1 MILFESLLVAF
12 STYSALPMPQFE
24 WNRRNMQY
32 AICFFPM
39 VGLVCGLVLL
49 GWHQLCRW
57 QQVSEIFF
65 AAGAVILPLLLTGGI
80 HMDGYMDTVDALSS
94 HQPKERKLEILKDS
108 HCGAFAILYCGIYL
122 VAQLGLWAELYRM
135 DVAGSLWPLFILSR
149 AFSAFFAVF
158 LPNARGSGMLCTY
171 TENTHRRKA
180 IAAILFF
187 VILGAAALACLAPL
201 SGSAAGVGGL
211 LGAIACVFLAMKE
224 FEGVTG
230 DICGFLLQI
239 CEISCLAGAWIGGV
253 LA

>member
-32 AICFFPM
+32 AICFLPL
-39 VGLVCGLVLL
+39 VGLVCGLALL

-57 QQVSEIFF
+57 QQAGELFF

-122 VAQLGLWAELYRM
+122 LAQLGLWAELYRTGL
-135 DVAGSLWPLFILSR
+135 AGSLWPLFILSR
-149 AFSAFFAVF
+149 AFTAFLAVN
-158 LPNARGSGMLCTY
+158 LPNARGSGMLCAY
-171 TENTHRRKA
+171 TENTHRWKA
-180 IAAILFF
+180 SAAAFF
-187 VILGAAALACLAPL
+187 FIVAGAAALAFLSPL
-201 SGSAAGVGGL
+201 PGSAAAVGALAGVL
-211 LGAIACVFLAMKE
+211 ACMYLAMKE
-224 FEGVTG
+224 FGGITG

-239 CEISCLAGAWIGGV
+239 CEVCCLAGAWIGGV

>member
-122 VAQLGLWAELYRM
+122 VA
-135 DVAGSLWPLFILSR
+135 
-149 AFSAFFAVF
+149 
-158 LPNARGSGMLCTY
+158 
-171 TENTHRRKA
+171 
-180 IAAILFF
+180 
-187 VILGAAALACLAPL
+187 
-201 SGSAAGVGGL
+201 
-211 LGAIACVFLAMKE
+211 
-224 FEGVTG
+224 
-230 DICGFLLQI
+230 
-239 CEISCLAGAWIGGV
+239 
-253 LA
+253 

>member
-122 VAQLGLWAELYRM
+122 VAQLACGPSSTAWT
-135 DVAGSLWPLFILSR
+135 WPAVCGRCLS
-149 AFSAFFAVF
+149 FPGPFPLFFAVF

-201 SGSAAGVGGL
+201 SGSAAGVGCL

>member
-1 MILFESLLVAF
+1 
-12 STYSALPMPQFE
+12 
-24 WNRRNMQY
+24 
-32 AICFFPM
+32 
-39 VGLVCGLVLL
+39 
-49 GWHQLCRW
+49 
-57 QQVSEIFF
+57 
-65 AAGAVILPLLLTGGI
+65 
-80 HMDGYMDTVDALSS
+80 
-94 HQPKERKLEILKDS
+94 
-108 HCGAFAILYCGIYL
+108 
-122 VAQLGLWAELYRM
+122 M

-201 SGSAAGVGGL
+201 SGSAAGVGCL